1 MDMERKHCR
10 ESKKQSEKKRE
21 RGEKRECKMQQHLVI
36 ARERKSEILS
46 EKGVGQRR
54 RRRRRRRRKRKR
66 IKEREEIANTRK
78 MGLASLR
85 YYFM

>member
-10 ESKKQSEKKRE
+10 ESKKQSERKRE
-21 RGEKRECKMQQHLVI
+21 RGEKHECKMQQHLVI

-54 RRRRRRRRKRKR
+54 RRRRKRR
-66 IKEREEIANTRK
+66 KEREEIANTCK
-78 MGLASLR
+78 MGSASLR